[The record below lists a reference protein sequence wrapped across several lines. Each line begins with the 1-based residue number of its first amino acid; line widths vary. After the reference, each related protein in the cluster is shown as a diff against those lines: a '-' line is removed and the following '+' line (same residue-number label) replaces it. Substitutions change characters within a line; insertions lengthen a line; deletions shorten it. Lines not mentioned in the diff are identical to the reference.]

1 MNFDLGDKKMNRRDF
16 IYRVGMA
23 GMSLPCLNA
32 TGASA
37 QTSKAKSVIYIFL
50 QGGLSQYDSFNVEVD
65 KPVLGKSTIIKSN
78 VDGIRVSNYYPKLAR
93 QMDQV
98 LVLNAM
104 KTNQGAHP
112 AGIYKMLTGYN
123 PRSTVTHP
131 ELGAWVNKCLTR
143 ERDSLPNFV
152 SIGNGRAGSAG
163 FFPGQWAAL
172 PVKDPDKGIDFV
184 KRNESLGENAFKKR
198 LNILDSLNKD
208 FEKDFGSKD
217 TRSYVDTYA
226 GSLKFMNSNDID
238 AFELRN
244 ENPHIVNLYG
254 KSEFSRSCLMAGRLV
269 ERGVRFVKVN
279 LGGWD
284 YHDGIYDKMP
294 ANANRLDSGLSS
306 LLTHLGQKGLLDST
320 LVVVSTEF
328 GRKPDVNPN
337 RGRDHHPDGFTCL
350 MAGAGVKA
358 GQIYG
363 STTKDGK
370 HADEDVLDVID
381 FNASIA
387 WRLGIDPG
395 FEENSASGRPFKL
408 ANKGKAHKELFS

>member
-1 MNFDLGDKKMNRRDF
+1 MNRREF
-16 IYRVGMA
+16 AYRVGLA
-23 GMSLPCLNA
+23 GASLPFLNA

-37 QTSKAKSVIYIFL
+37 PTAKATSVIYIFL
-50 QGGLSQYDSFNVEVD
+50 SGGLSQYDSFNVEVD

-78 VDGIRVSNYYPKLAR
+78 ADGIRVSNYYPKLAK
-93 QMDQV
+93 QMDQL

-112 AGIYKMLTGYN
+112 AGIYKMLTSYN

-143 ERDSLPNFV
+143 EQDSLPNFV
-152 SIGNGRAGSAG
+152 SIGSGRAGSAG

-172 PVKDPDKGIDFV
+172 PVKDPDQGIDFV
-184 KRNESLGENAFKKR
+184 KRNESVGENAFKKR
-198 LNILDSLNKD
+198 LNILDALNED
-208 FEKDFGSKD
+208 FQKGFGTKE
-217 TRSYVDTYA
+217 TKSYVDTYA
-226 GSLKFMNSNDID
+226 GSLKFMNSQDID
-238 AFELRN
+238 AFELQN
-244 ENPHIVNLYG
+244 ENPHIVDLYD
-254 KSEFSRSCLMAGRLV
+254 KSDFSRSCLLAGRLV

-284 YHDGIYDKMP
+284 YHDAIYDKMP
-294 ANANRLDSGLSS
+294 ANANKLDRGLSS
-306 LLTHLGQKGLLDST
+306 LLAHLSQKGLLDST

-337 RGRDHHPDGFTCL
+337 KGRDHHPDGFTCL
-350 MAGAGVKA
+350 MAGAGVRA

-370 HADEDVLDVID
+370 YADEDVLDVID

-387 WRLGIDPG
+387 WRLGIDPSL
-395 FEENSASGRPFKL
+395 EENSASGRPFEL
-408 ANKGKAHKELFS
+408 ANKGRVRKELFS

>member
-1 MNFDLGDKKMNRRDF
+1 
-16 IYRVGMA
+16 MA
-23 GMSLPCLNA
+23 GMSLPFLNA
-32 TGASA
+32 TGAAA
-37 QTSKAKSVIYIFL
+37 QTTKAKSVINIFL
-50 QGGLSQYDSFNVEVD
+50 NGGLSQYDSFNVEVD

-78 VDGIRVSNYYPKLAR
+78 VDGVRVSNYYPKLAK
-93 QMDQV
+93 QMDQL

-112 AGIYKMLTGYN
+112 AGIYKMLTSYN

-131 ELGAWVNKCLTR
+131 ELGAWVNKCLTT

-152 SIGNGRAGSAG
+152 SIGSGRAGSAG

-172 PVKDPDKGIDFV
+172 PVKNPDKGIDFV
-184 KRNESLGENAFKKR
+184 KRSESVGEKAFKNR

-208 FEKDFGSKD
+208 FAKDFGSKD

-238 AFELRN
+238 AFELKN
-244 ENPHIVNLYG
+244 ENSNIVNLYD
-254 KSEFSRSCLMAGRLV
+254 KSDFSRSCLLAGRLV

-284 YHDGIYDKMP
+284 YHDGIYEKMP
-294 ANANRLDSGLSS
+294 ANANKLDSGLSS
-306 LLTHLGQKGLLDST
+306 LLTHLSQKGLLEST
-320 LVVVSTEF
+320 LMVVSTEF
-328 GRKPDVNPN
+328 GRKPEVNPN

-363 STTKDGK
+363 STSKDGK
-370 HADEDVLDVID
+370 HADQDVLDVTD
-381 FNASIA
+381 FNATIA
-387 WRLGIDPG
+387 WRLGIDPD

-408 ANKGKAHKELFS
+408 ANKGKARKELFG

>member
-1 MNFDLGDKKMNRRDF
+1 MNRRDF
-16 IYRVGMA
+16 IYRVGMT
-23 GMSLPCLNA
+23 GMSLPFLNA

-37 QTSKAKSVIYIFL
+37 KTAQAKSVIYIFL
-50 QGGLSQYDSFNVEVD
+50 NGGLSQYDSFNVDVD
-65 KPVLGKSTIIKSN
+65 PSVLGKSSIIKSN
-78 VDGIRVSNYYPKLAR
+78 VDGVRVSHYYPKLAQ
-93 QMDQV
+93 QMDQI

-112 AGIYKMLTGYN
+112 AGIYKMLTSYN
-123 PRSTVTHP
+123 PRATVTHP
-131 ELGAWVNKCLTR
+131 ELGAWVNKCLTT
-143 ERDSLPNFV
+143 EQDSLPNFV
-152 SIGNGRAGSAG
+152 NIGNGRAGSAG

-172 PVKDPDKGIDFV
+172 PVKNPDKGIDFA
-184 KRNESLGENAFKKR
+184 KRSESVGEKAFEKR
-198 LNILDSLNKD
+198 LSILDSLNKD

-217 TRSYVDTYA
+217 TRSYIDTYA

-238 AFELRN
+238 AFELKN
-244 ENPHIVNLYG
+244 EDPHIVNLYD
-254 KSEFSRSCLMAGRLV
+254 KSDFSRSCLLAGRLV

-284 YHDGIYDKMP
+284 YHDAIYDKMP
-294 ANANRLDSGLSS
+294 ANANKLDSGLSS
-306 LLTHLGQKGLLDST
+306 LLTHLSQKGLLDST

-328 GRKPDVNPN
+328 GRKPEVNPN

-370 HADEDVLDVID
+370 HAEENVLDVTD

-395 FEENSASGRPFKL
+395 LEENSSSGRPFEL
-408 ANKGKAHKELFS
+408 ANKGRARKELFA

>member
-1 MNFDLGDKKMNRRDF
+1 MNRKDF
-16 IYRVGMA
+16 IYRAGMA
-23 GMSLPCLNA
+23 GMSLPFLNA
-32 TGASA
+32 TGAAA
-37 QTSKAKSVIYIFL
+37 QTTKAKSVINIFL
-50 QGGLSQYDSFNVEVD
+50 NGGLSQYDSFNVEVD

-78 VDGIRVSNYYPKLAR
+78 VDGVRVSNYYPKLAK
-93 QMDQV
+93 QMDQL

-112 AGIYKMLTGYN
+112 AGIYKMLTSYN

-131 ELGAWVNKCLTR
+131 ELGAWVNKCLTT

-152 SIGNGRAGSAG
+152 SIGSGRAGSAG

-172 PVKDPDKGIDFV
+172 PVKNPDKGIDFV
-184 KRNESLGENAFKKR
+184 KRSESVGEKAFKNR

-208 FEKDFGSKD
+208 FAKDFGSKD

-238 AFELRN
+238 AFELKN
-244 ENPHIVNLYG
+244 ENSNIVNLYD
-254 KSEFSRSCLMAGRLV
+254 KSDFSRSCLLAGRLV

-284 YHDGIYDKMP
+284 YHDGIYEKMP
-294 ANANRLDSGLSS
+294 ANANKLDSGLSS
-306 LLTHLGQKGLLDST
+306 LLTHLSQKGLLEST
-320 LVVVSTEF
+320 LMVVSTEF
-328 GRKPDVNPN
+328 GRKPEVNPN

-363 STTKDGK
+363 STSKDGK
-370 HADEDVLDVID
+370 HADQDVLDVTD
-381 FNASIA
+381 FNATIA
-387 WRLGIDPG
+387 WRLGIDPD

-408 ANKGKAHKELFS
+408 ANKGKARKELFG

>member
-1 MNFDLGDKKMNRRDF
+1 MNRKDF
-16 IYRVGMA
+16 IYRAGMA
-23 GMSLPCLNA
+23 GMSLPFLNA
-32 TGASA
+32 TGAAA
-37 QTSKAKSVIYIFL
+37 QTTKAKSVINIFL
-50 QGGLSQYDSFNVEVD
+50 NGGLSQYDSFNVEVD

-78 VDGIRVSNYYPKLAR
+78 VDGVRVSNYYPKLAK
-93 QMDQV
+93 QMDQL

-112 AGIYKMLTGYN
+112 AGIYKMLTSYN

-131 ELGAWVNKCLTR
+131 ELGAWVNKCLTT
-143 ERDSLPNFV
+143 EQDSLPNFV
-152 SIGNGRAGSAG
+152 SIGSGRAGSAG

-172 PVKDPDKGIDFV
+172 PVKNPDKGIDFV
-184 KRNESLGENAFKKR
+184 KRSESVGEKAFKNR

-208 FEKDFGSKD
+208 FAKDFGSKD

-238 AFELRN
+238 AFELKN
-244 ENPHIVNLYG
+244 ENSNIVNLYD
-254 KSEFSRSCLMAGRLV
+254 KSDFSRSCLLAGRLV

-284 YHDGIYDKMP
+284 YHDGIYEKMP
-294 ANANRLDSGLSS
+294 ANANKLDSGLSS
-306 LLTHLGQKGLLDST
+306 LLTHLSQKGLLEST
-320 LVVVSTEF
+320 LMVVSTEF
-328 GRKPDVNPN
+328 GRKPEVNPN

-363 STTKDGK
+363 S
-370 HADEDVLDVID
+370 
-381 FNASIA
+381 
-387 WRLGIDPG
+387 
-395 FEENSASGRPFKL
+395 
-408 ANKGKAHKELFS
+408 